1 MLLRLINI
9 LVRLEERKPKT
20 AAKMKTDAKPTFVV
34 NRVSPL
40 PFSSGRSGRKRTYRE
55 WSKHNAIKNTQCS
68 ASTVQLQQGGTDTNT
83 EQTQQLAR
91 STAPLYW
98 SVTLLFIAANPKPE
112 SRTDDKS
119 GILLTWLHLSQW
131 AQRSHDSQ
139 SASDQ
144 LEAGTGKSF
153 STTAP
158 SFILLTM
165 KERRQQVGLFRILL
179 LC

>member
-1 MLLRLINI
+1 MLLQLINI

-68 ASTVQLQQGGTDTNT
+68 ASTVQLQQGGADTNT

-91 STAPLYW
+91 STPPLYW
-98 SVTLLFIAANPKPE
+98 SVTFLSIAANPKPRAE
-112 SRTDDKS
+112 LTTSP
-119 GILLTWLHLSQW
+119 GFLLLTWLHLSQW
-131 AQRSHDSQ
+131 AQRSHGSRHRQ
-139 SASDQ
+139 SSY
-144 LEAGTGKSF
+144 ECGG
-153 STTAP
+153 
-158 SFILLTM
+158 I
-165 KERRQQVGLFRILL
+165 
-179 LC
+179 